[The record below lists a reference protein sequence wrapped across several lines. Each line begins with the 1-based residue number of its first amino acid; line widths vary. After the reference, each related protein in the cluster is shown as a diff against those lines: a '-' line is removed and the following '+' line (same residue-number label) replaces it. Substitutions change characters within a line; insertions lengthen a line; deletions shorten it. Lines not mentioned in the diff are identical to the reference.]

1 MADTAPSSI
10 YAKPAPNGDERLRFG
25 HYRGM
30 EVPLKNGKPGRL
42 GKYDIRRIQGREV
55 SNRSRVRSAG
65 LDAVVDAVD
74 FIGVLIAQEWR
85 CWICG
90 ELMDAALHGTEPE
103 AISVEHDPAVSVC
116 REHTLRTVKGA
127 HQRCNHAKAAAEDT
141 TRAAKIKRVDKD
153 EARHKSRMEAK
164 ARLSREVFRRQKR
177 EEAKLKG
184 RASFPQ
190 PKLLPVSESRR
201 PDGAACFGK
210 MRSRGFGRRLRK
222 KFNGE
227 VVPR

>member
-1 MADTAPSSI
+1 VSLPTSVK
-10 YAKPAPNGDERLRFG
+10 AKPARNGDERFAFK
-25 HYRGM
+25 HYVGV

-74 FIGVLIAQEWR
+74 FIGVCIAQGWL
-85 CWICG
+85 CWICKQP
-90 ELMDAALHGTEPE
+90 MDAALHGSEPE

-141 TRAAKIKRVDKD
+141 SRAAKIKRVSKD
-153 EARHKSRMEAK
+153 ERHATLMRMK
-164 ARLSREVFRRQKR
+164 ATMTPAAYRRE
-177 EEAKLKG
+177 KLKVKFAKG
-184 RASFPQ
+184 PQ
-190 PKLLPVSESRR
+190 I
-201 PDGAACFGK
+201 
-210 MRSRGFGRRLRK
+210 RSNRKIEGRGFDRSLRK
-222 KFNGE
+222 KFSGE
-227 VVPR
+227 VVRVKQ